1 MDKKLSLRA
10 RAALM
15 FYVNSDM
22 TISADRL
29 AEEVAEGR
37 KAIQAAMRELRGVG
51 YVITRKERV
60 GSKVVTVSY
69 VTKEGFLAA
78 HTWGV
83 KVPLW
88 RSEIDLQILSA
99 EWNELS
105 KIDIHSSNNHYN
117 TTGAQAPAV
126 EEPVGYEFFQKKSGL
141 DSDLARERDKAALER
156 RRKYEE
162 DKARAHQKR
171 LEERAVATDLS
182 TNHTVTLFVERVNT
196 TWGLAP
202 WRITGSRFLI
212 ALNTARRTYGTTG
225 VIEEEMINIFFT
237 QLKINKETDS
247 NRLWLLFIKNFSALA
262 SQAAVRIQT
271 PDKLE
276 VAQQQSDESW
286 KGL

>member
-15 FYVNSDM
+15 FYVNSDV

-29 AEEVAEGR
+29 ALEVSEGR
-37 KAIQAAMRELRGVG
+37 KAIQAAMKELREIG
-51 YVITRKERV
+51 YVITRKERI
-60 GSKVVTVSY
+60 GRNIVTVSY

-78 HTWGV
+78 HSWGV

-88 RSEIDLQILSA
+88 RSQMDLQIQLP
-99 EWNELS
+99 ELNETS
-105 KIDIHSSNNHYN
+105 VPDIHSYNNHN
-117 TTGAQAPAV
+117 KPTGAQAPTV
-126 EEPVGYEFFQKKSGL
+126 EERVGYNFFKGNS
-141 DSDLARERDKAALER
+141 SDNDELLQEKDKAAKER
-156 RRKYEE
+156 RSQYEE
-162 DKARAHQKR
+162 DKLLAHQKR
-171 LEERAVATDLS
+171 LEERAVTSTLT
-182 TNHTVTLFVERVNT
+182 TNHTVTLFVERINS

-202 WRITGSRFLI
+202 WRISGSRFLI
-212 ALNTARRTYGTTG
+212 ALNNARRTYGTDG

-247 NRLWLLFIKNFSALA
+247 NKLWMLFIRNFSALA
-262 SQAAVRIQT
+262 SQAKLRIQT

-276 VAQQQSDESW
+276 IAKQQSEDSW

>member
-1 MDKKLSLRA
+1 
-10 RAALM
+10 M

-37 KAIQAAMRELRGVG
+37 KAIQAAMRELREIG

-88 RSEIDLQILSA
+88 RSEIDLQILSD

-126 EEPVGYEFFQKKSGL
+126 EEPVGYDFFEKQSGP
-141 DSDLARERDKAALER
+141 DSDIAREREKAALER
-156 RRKYEE
+156 RRQYEE
-162 DKARAHQKR
+162 DKAREHQKR
-171 LEERAVATDLS
+171 LEERAVTKKLS

-212 ALNTARRTYGTTG
+212 ALNEARRTYGTTG
-225 VIEEEMINIFFT
+225 EIEEEMINIFFN

-247 NRLWLLFIKNFSALA
+247 NKLWMLFIKNFSALA
-262 SQAAVRIQT
+262 SQAVVRIQT
-271 PDKLE
+271 PDKM
-276 VAQQQSDESW
+276 AIAKQQAEESW